1 MARGGFMYVVI
12 PITSKCGNMFEAHVV
27 PSRETHGGH
36 LTACP
41 DCGERLALPYRLLSP
56 LIRLK

>member
-1 MARGGFMYVVI
+1 MYVVI
-12 PITSKCGNMFEAHVV
+12 PITSKCGNRFEAHVV

-41 DCGERLALPYRLLSP
+41 DCGERLALPYRLLRP